1 MPATPVTQNH
11 IKGLVESFDAP
22 AIYKR
27 RKVGES
33 DVTQVPRHTATPPQ
47 QRSRQSGAP
56 PALPHA
62 ALRLAVFL
70 AAAAAPAALPA
81 SHTQRAP
88 PTHPCE

>member
-33 DVTQVPRHTATPPQ
+33 DVTQVPRHTAAAEPPE
-47 QRSRQSGAP
+47 RSP

-88 PTHPCE
+88 PTHPRE

>member
-33 DVTQVPRHTATPPQ
+33 DATQVPRHTA
-47 QRSRQSGAP
+47 
-56 PALPHA
+56 
-62 ALRLAVFL
+62 
-70 AAAAAPAALPA
+70 AAAEPPERSPPILPCASRSSLPPRQPRLHCQPATH
-81 SHTQRAP
+81 SDTHTH
-88 PTHPCE
+88 THARE

>member
-33 DVTQVPRHTATPPQ
+33 DVTQVPRHTA
-47 QRSRQSGAP
+47 
-56 PALPHA
+56 
-62 ALRLAVFL
+62 
-70 AAAAAPAALPA
+70 AAAE
-81 SHTQRAP
+81 P
-88 PTHPCE
+88 P